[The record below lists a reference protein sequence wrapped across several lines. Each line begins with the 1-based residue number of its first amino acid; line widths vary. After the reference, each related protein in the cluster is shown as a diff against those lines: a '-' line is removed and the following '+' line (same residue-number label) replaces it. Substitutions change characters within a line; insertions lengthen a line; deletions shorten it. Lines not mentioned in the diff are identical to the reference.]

1 MTERCLKSFAAAF
14 LILFFSASALAQGS
28 STASIA
34 GVVVDSDQQVIPGA
48 TVVVK
53 NNATGETFNT
63 FSTDRGVFSVPSLVT
78 GTYTVTVT
86 LEGFKTFVLDNV
98 VVNAGVP
105 ASVRATLEIGV
116 LTETIIVQSN
126 SQLIQT
132 QTATVATTL
141 NTREVANLPLSSRS
155 AFDLVVNLPGVQS
168 GGGSRDSIIM
178 GLPQNT
184 INMTLDGVNLQDN
197 TNKSTDG
204 FFAMVSPRLDAVEEV
219 TFTAAAGGADG
230 AGMGATQIRFVTRS
244 GTNQFHG
251 GLFHTYRSDELNANT
266 WFNKRDGIAKAELLR
281 NQPGFNI
288 GGPIVLPKFN
298 GRNRAFFFVNYE
310 ELREPAATRR
320 TRTIL
325 APEAQAGIFRYNTA
339 AGVQAVDLFALA
351 ARNGQLATGDP
362 IIAKL
367 LQDIRNATA
376 SEGTVRPLTDPI
388 FQEYSFQ
395 VPTQALSRYPTA
407 RLDYQITDRHRVT
420 YTMNYHYSRGGP
432 DTTNNREQ
440 FFPGFPVVGSQ
451 TSDRK
456 IWSTWLRSMFGTSL
470 VNEFR
475 FGYGGAPI
483 DFSSKDF
490 VPSLWSGSL
499 ANQGGFHLNMNNA
512 LSPLTNAG
520 ASGTP
525 SARDA
530 YHRTIENTLNWQKG
544 SHSINMGGLFSQFDF
559 WQDNQQV
566 VPELRFNVVQT
577 DPADGL
583 FAGANFPGASTTNLT
598 NARRLYAILTGR
610 ISEVRGTARLDENT
624 GEYVYGGVGT
634 QRARQTAA
642 GLWFQDAWR
651 MRSNLTV
658 NYGLRYELQ
667 FPFVSLNDSYTV
679 GNYEDVF
686 GISGAGNVFKP
697 GTMTGKPPTFHQLK
711 EGEQPYPMDWNNVAP
726 SVGVAW
732 TPSAESG
739 WLSRLTG
746 ETGDLAVRAGYQRSY
761 TRNGL
766 ASFTSEIG
774 NNPGVALNVFRS
786 LTIGNLGPQPL
797 LLREPSRLG
806 PAAFPTTP
814 VFPMTDTVDGD
825 ITIFSPD
832 LFVPTAETWQA
843 GVTRAIG
850 RTMSIE
856 ARYMGSRSN
865 GAWRTNNY
873 NELNIIENGF
883 LDEFK
888 LAMNNLRAN
897 VAAGRGTTFAY
908 TGIPGTS
915 PLPIFLAYF
924 NGISR
929 DRAGDPSLYT
939 SSQFSSSTFTTPLA
953 FRNPNPYAAVDA
965 LDADAASIS
974 RAIAAGLPRNFIVA
988 NPDLLGPATVTT
1000 TSTVASIVENET
1012 RSRYHAMALEFKR
1025 RSVSGLAFQTSYVL
1039 GNAAI
1044 SRFFSLRRESP
1055 LVRNDGAE
1063 GDVTHAWKGNLIYEL
1078 PFGQGKRFGSN
1089 VSPFMDRV
1097 IGGWQLAGGL
1107 RAQSG
1112 QLVNLG
1118 NVRLV
1123 GMDTKELSKMYKVRI
1138 DAQRRVWMLP
1148 QAIID
1153 ESVKAFS
1160 VDPGSVTGYSTLGPP
1175 SGKYVAPADSLDC
1188 IETVRGYGDCGL
1200 RNVVL
1205 TGPMIKQVDIGLA
1218 KRVQIAGQANVEFR
1232 VDVLNAFN
1240 NVNFVPV
1247 SGMVNGVTTDNT
1259 LNRANGANP
1268 DDYDVTTLTG
1278 VNSARVVQ
1286 LVARFRW

>member
-1 MTERCLKSFAAAF
+1 MKQRCVTSVATALLALSVAVGAF
-14 LILFFSASALAQGS
+14 AQGA
-28 STASIA
+28 STASIT
-34 GVVVDSDQQVIPGA
+34 GVVVDSDNSVIPGA
-48 TVVVK
+48 NVVVK
-53 NNATGETFNT
+53 NNGTGETF
-63 FSTDRGVFSVPSLVT
+63 STVTSAAGVFSVPSLVT

-86 LEGFKTFVLDNV
+86 LEGFKTFVLDRV

-105 ASVRATLEIGV
+105 ASVRATLEIGG
-116 LTETIIVQSN
+116 LTESIVVQSN
-126 SQLIQT
+126 SELIQT

-141 NTREVANLPLSSRS
+141 NAREVANLPLSSRS
-155 AFDLVVNLPGVQS
+155 AFDLVVNMPGVQS

-178 GLPQNT
+178 GLPQGT

-197 TNKSTDG
+197 TNKTTDG
-204 FFAMVSPRLDAVEEV
+204 FFAMVSPRLDAVEEI
-219 TFTAAAGGADG
+219 TFTSAAAGADG
-230 AGMGATQIRFVTRS
+230 AGMGASQIRFVTRS

-251 GLFHTYRSDELNANT
+251 GVFHTYRSDELNANS

-281 NQPGFNI
+281 NQPGFNV
-288 GGPIVLPKFN
+288 GGPVILPRFN

-310 ELREPAATRR
+310 ELHEPGATRR

-325 APEAQAGIFRYNTA
+325 SPDAQQGLFRYNTA
-339 AGVQAVDLFALA
+339 GGVQTVDLFALA
-351 ARNGQLATGDP
+351 ARNGQLATPDP

-367 LQDIRNATA
+367 LQDIRTATA
-376 SEGTVRPLTDPI
+376 SDGTVRPLTEPI
-388 FQEYSFQ
+388 FQEYSYQ
-395 VPTQALSRYPTA
+395 VPTQSLSYYPTA
-407 RLDYQITDRHRVT
+407 RLDYQISDRHRVT

-432 DTTNNREQ
+432 DTTNNRDE
-440 FFPGFPVVGSQ
+440 FFPGFPVRGSQ
-451 TSDRK
+451 QSDRK
-456 IWSTWLRSMFGTSL
+456 IWSTWLRSMVGSSL
-470 VNEFR
+470 VNELR

-490 VPSLWSGSL
+490 VPSLWNGSL
-499 ANQGGFHLNMNNA
+499 ANQGGYFLNFNNA
-512 LSPLTNAG
+512 LSPMSNAG

-530 YHRTIENTLNWQKG
+530 YHRTFEDTINWQKG
-544 SHSINMGGLFSQFDF
+544 SHSINMGGLFSQFDI
-559 WQDNQQV
+559 WLDNQQV

-583 FAGANFPGASTTNLT
+583 FVPANFQGASTTNLT

-610 ISEVRGTARLDENT
+610 VSEVRGIARLNEET
-624 GEYVYGGVGT
+624 GEYVYGGLGT
-634 QRARQTAA
+634 QRARQNAV
-642 GLWFQDAWR
+642 GLWLQDAWR
-651 MRSNLTV
+651 MRSNLTI
-658 NYGLRYELQ
+658 NYGLRYEMQ
-667 FPFVSLNDSYTV
+667 FPFVSLNNSYSI
-679 GNYEDVF
+679 GDYKDVF
-686 GISGAGNVFKP
+686 GVSGAGNVFKP
-697 GTMTGKPPTFHQLK
+697 GTLTGQAPTFHQLK
-711 EGEQPYPMDWNNVAP
+711 KAEQPYPMDWNNVAP

-732 TPSAESG
+732 TPAAEGG
-739 WLSRLTG
+739 WLQRLTG
-746 ETGDLAVRAGYQRSY
+746 QTGDLAIRAGYTRSFS
-761 TRNGL
+761 RNGL
-766 ASFTSEIG
+766 GSFTGEIG
-774 NNPGVALNVFRS
+774 ANPGVSLNAFRS

-797 LLREPSRLG
+797 LLRDPSRLG
-806 PAAFPTTP
+806 PAEFPRTP
-814 VFPMTDTVDGD
+814 VFPMSDTVDGD
-825 ITIFSPD
+825 ITVFSPD
-832 LFVPTAETWQA
+832 LVVPSAATWQA

-856 ARYMGSRSN
+856 ARYMGSRSD

-897 VAAGRGTTFAY
+897 VAAGRGNTFAY

-939 SSQFSSSTFTTPLA
+939 SNQFTSSTFLTPLA

-974 RAIAAGLPRNFIVA
+974 RAIVAGLPRNFILT
-988 NPDLLGPATVTT
+988 NPDLMGGAN
-1000 TSTVASIVENET
+1000 IVENEV
-1012 RSRYHAMALEFKR
+1012 RSKYHAMALEFKR
-1025 RSVSGLAFQTSYVL
+1025 RSVSGLQFNASYVF

-1055 LVRNDGAE
+1055 FVRNDGAE
-1063 GDVTHAWKGNLIYEL
+1063 GDVTQALKGNLVYEL
-1078 PFGQGKRFGSN
+1078 PFGQGKRFGSS
-1089 VSPFMDRV
+1089 VGGALDRV
-1097 IGGWQLAGGL
+1097 IGGWQVAGSM
-1107 RAQSG
+1107 RVQSG

-1118 NVRLV
+1118 NVKLV
-1123 GMDTKELSKMYKVRI
+1123 GMDKKELSKMYKIRI

-1153 ESVKAFS
+1153 ESVKAFG
-1160 VDPGSVTGYSTLGPP
+1160 VDPVSATGYGTLGPP
-1175 SGKYVAPADSLDC
+1175 SGKYIAPADSLEC

-1205 TGPMIKQVDIGLA
+1205 TGPMIKQFDIGIA
-1218 KRVQIAGQANVEFR
+1218 KRVRIAGQTNAEFR
-1232 VDVLNAFN
+1232 VDILNAFN

-1247 SGMVNGVTTDNT
+1247 SGMVGPTASGAPQTDNT
-1259 LNRANGANP
+1259 NNRANGANP